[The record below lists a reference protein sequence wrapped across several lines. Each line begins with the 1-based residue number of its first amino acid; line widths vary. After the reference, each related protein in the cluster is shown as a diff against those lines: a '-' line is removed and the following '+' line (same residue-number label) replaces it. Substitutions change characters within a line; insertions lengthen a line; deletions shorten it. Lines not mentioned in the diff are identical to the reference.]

1 MAGAAAVEAEDE
13 FVEIGLE
20 MRAAQAVIDAQSP
33 DLEVGE
39 DPVHPG
45 QYDMRRHLADD
56 MGVVADAGSAGI
68 GGPPIGLGGSA
79 GREIVGDERMQA
91 VGRVVGHLGEADAA
105 GSSPA
110 VLNLDGADDQHLA
123 LMAASAAA

>member
-1 MAGAAAVEAEDE
+1 MVGDGFSASGDAEQGAEGGMAGAAAVEAEDE

-79 GREIVGDERMQA
+79 GRERLSAMKECKLSDE
-91 VGRVVGHLGEADAA
+91 
-105 GSSPA
+105 
-110 VLNLDGADDQHLA
+110 
-123 LMAASAAA
+123 